1 MKNQTKVNE
10 EQSTE
15 LMNAIGLQDRCKVM
29 SEKIN
34 SLQKAIS
41 DQEEIKAKARSAVPS
56 MQSLNN
62 ERENLLAKIALG
74 EASQKDLDSFD
85 KKYAK
90 ELTATRE
97 ARQLS
102 ESIISSADQTIAGLR
117 RCLNNAELEL
127 TTLTDQKDSARLDF
141 LRSEVEK
148 VGAEYLDLAYALT
161 EKYKRIVGI
170 EVLMRKFTANPG
182 IRTANGDIF
191 KIPMFNL
198 PVFKNLLQ
206 KEPAGTFPDA
216 HIAAKFHSSLD
227 VSRDAEKERMAK
239 LGVDLD

>member
-1 MKNQTKVNE
+1 MKNSTRINE
-10 EQSTE
+10 EQSAE
-15 LMNAIGLQDRCKVM
+15 LMTVTGLQDRCKEM
-29 SEKIN
+29 SGKID
-34 SLQKAIS
+34 SLRRAIS

-62 ERENLLAKIALG
+62 ERENLLARIALG
-74 EASQKDLDSFD
+74 EATQKDLDSFD

-90 ELTATRE
+90 ELTANRE
-97 ARQLS
+97 ASQLS

-141 LRSEVEK
+141 LRSEAEK
-148 VGAEYLDLAYALT
+148 VGAEYLELAYALT
-161 EKYKRIVGI
+161 EKYKRIVGLDC
-170 EVLMRKFTANPG
+170 LMRKFRENPN
-182 IRTANGDIF
+182 IRTVNSGIF

-198 PVFKNLLQ
+198 PVFKSLLQ

-216 HIAAKFHSSLD
+216 DVAASFHSRLITFM
-227 VSRDAEKERMAK
+227 DAEKERMAE